1 MNIQKPFHIQGG
13 TMKSKSLI
21 QYLDELSDKR
31 RAEGKRHKQS
41 FVLLIVLMATMSG
54 SYGYRGINRFV
65 KKNANALIKNF
76 EPIKDR
82 LPSLATIRRVI
93 MNIDFNEFTSL
104 FKKWAM
110 EDHEITEGSW
120 ISIDGKCLKNTLTDY
135 SKPYQNFVSIVSAYV
150 HNSGQV
156 ISVSRYE
163 NKKISEIEI
172 VRKMIDSLGLQGVT
186 FSMDALHCKKNS

>member
-13 TMKSKSLI
+13 TMKSKTLI

-54 SYGYRGINRFV
+54 NYGYRGISRFV
-65 KKNANALIKNF
+65 MRNSVAIINNF
-76 EPIKDR
+76 SPIKDR

-93 MNIDFNEFTSL
+93 LNIDFDEFAGI

-110 EDHEITEGSW
+110 ENQELTEGSW

-135 SKPYQNFVSIVSAYV
+135 SKPYRNFVSIVSAYV
-150 HNSGQV
+150 HDSGQV
-156 ISVSRYE
+156 LSVSRYE

-172 VRKMIDSLGLQGVT
+172 VREMIDALGLHGVT
-186 FSMDALHCKKNS
+186 FSMDALHCKKNA